1 MSEENIHKID
11 ETSIVNSQPSIE
23 VRSDEVQEI
32 MSHVPNWMIRWG
44 ISLIFVLIVMFL
56 FLSWI
61 IKYPDVIKG
70 TVELTT
76 VEPPIK
82 LVSKNSGE
90 IENIYFTENSDVK
103 KGDVIV
109 TLNNLLTLEAKNK
122 LEIITKEI
130 QQHLS
135 ENTLTEYQIVDSSI
149 SFGAI
154 QNDYSSLIKSI
165 SEYQNLVNENNIAFN
180 IKNLKEQIKNNTILR
195 SVTYQQLN
203 TSKTQLK
210 NAEDK
215 YNSDQSLYKK
225 GVISKMQFYEEE
237 KKYINAK
244 NEVENLKKSAVQNS
258 ITITDLEKQLNE
270 LEFDYNQK
278 QKTLLQ
284 DIKNSLS
291 LINNAVAN
299 WDMNYQIKAPIN
311 GKLTYI
317 QQLNKNQFIESGK
330 ELFAVVPDNQKYIGY
345 VKIPKQGY
353 GKVLKGQK
361 VRMKF
366 DNFPFQEY
374 GQLNGVVSDISL
386 IPNEDKYL
394 IKVQLTNGLMSSYKK
409 ELVFTPEMSGAAE
422 IITEDLRLLDRIFNK
437 FRKIFDN

>member
-1 MSEENIHKID
+1 MPEQQKE
-11 ETSIVNSQPSIE
+11 IE
-23 VRSDEVQEI
+23 IRSDEVQEI

-44 ISLIFVLIVMFL
+44 ISLIFVLIMMFL
-56 FLSWI
+56 FVSWI
-61 IKYPDVIKG
+61 VKYPDVISG
-70 TVELTT
+70 TVTLTT
-76 VEPPIK
+76 EEPPIK

-90 IENIYFTENSDVK
+90 IDTIYFDNNSILE
-103 KGDVIV
+103 KGDVIL
-109 TLNNLLTLEAKNK
+109 TLNNLLTLEAKEQ
-122 LEIITKEI
+122 LEIIAKDI
-130 QQHLS
+130 QQYLS
-135 ENTLTEYQIVDSSI
+135 ENKLAEYQIPNSSM

-154 QNDYSSLIKSI
+154 QNDYSTLIKTI
-165 SEYQNLVNENNIAFN
+165 SDYQNLINENNISFK

-203 TSKTQLK
+203 TSKAQLK

-215 YNSDQSLYKK
+215 YKSDQTLYKK
-225 GVISKMQFYEEE
+225 GVISKMQFYDEE

-244 NEVENLKKSAVQNS
+244 NEVENLKKSSVQNS
-258 ITITDLEKQLNE
+258 ITITDLEKQLNDI
-270 LEFDYNQK
+270 EFDYNQK

-291 LINNAVAN
+291 LINNALAN
-299 WDMNYQIKAPIN
+299 WDMNFQIKAPIS

-317 QQLNKNQFIESGK
+317 QQLNKNQYIDSGK
-330 ELFAVVPDNQKYIGY
+330 ELFAVVPNNQKYIGY

-361 VRMKF
+361 VRLKL
-366 DNFPFQEY
+366 DNFSYQEY

-409 ELVFTPEMSGAAE
+409 ELIFTPEMSGTAE